1 MNDNREQTPEPEGG
15 ASEEAVQPLVQAEAA
30 EVTESPHAVEESSV
44 FHAQPVGPDPA
55 LEPAEPTSLPPK
67 STVERAWAL
76 SAAPERL
83 ASLSSDQQ
91 PAATFEPLDEPPV
104 AFEPI
109 DEPPQR
115 DPPEPGAS
123 GGPPRGPWRA
133 RLLLYGGLT
142 AVGLLVLAV
151 ISTVTYIWWVTRDLP
166 SVQTLQT
173 YTPPVTTRVYA
184 GDGTLLGEYAR
195 ERRVFVPIAF
205 VPKLVVEA
213 FTSAEDRNF
222 FSHPGIDPSGM
233 LRAALKDIG
242 KVVTGHRPEGA
253 STITQQVA
261 RNFLLNSDVKIARKI
276 REVILALRIDA
287 TYSKEKVLELYL
299 NEINLGQN
307 SYGVAAA
314 ALNYFG
320 KSVDELDI
328 AEVAFLAALPKA
340 PSHYDPRFH
349 RQAAVDRRNWVI
361 GQMEENGYITDEQ
374 ARAAKAEPLN
384 AATRPLGSQ
393 AEDAN
398 YFVEE
403 VRRQLYAKY
412 GQQALYDGGLQVRS
426 SLDTSLQNYAVNALR
441 MGLVR
446 YDRRHGWRGAVS
458 TIDVNGDW
466 KTTLAGVNNQS
477 GIDTWRVAAVLGFG
491 PDKSVRIGL
500 SDGTIGRIP
509 LSELLWARKEVK
521 ETADVGPQP
530 TKPQDVVK
538 LGDLIYVE
546 PLDGQ
551 PKSGPNVYGL
561 RQVPEVNGGI
571 VAMDPHTGRVLALS
585 GGFSYASSQYDRAM
599 QALRQ
604 PGSAFK
610 PFVYAAALDNG
621 FTPVS
626 KVLDAPFVIEQ
637 GPGLP
642 LWRPENFEQKFIG
655 LATLRRGIVLSKNLM
670 TVRLAQAVGM
680 DKIVPYADRFGVY
693 DHLQPLL
700 ANALGSTG
708 TTLLRMTTGY
718 AEFVNGGKK
727 IVPSLV
733 DRIQD
738 RNGRTI
744 WRHDQRPCDGCNDA
758 NWSGKAE
765 PLLSDTREQII
776 DPRTAYQIVS
786 LLQGVV
792 DYGTGRSVSAV
803 GKPLAGKTGTS
814 NESRDV
820 WFVGFSPDLACGVYV
835 GFDNPRTLGKLEQG
849 ATVAAP
855 IFRDFMKGA
864 LVNALP
870 TPFRVPPG
878 IEFVPIDR
886 ITGAPAL
893 ADSPNA
899 IQEAFKSGTAPGDP
913 GAPPTLVI
921 GGDTP
926 ATPGQTS
933 PSDIGEGT
941 GGLY

>member
-1 MNDNREQTPEPEGG
+1 MNDSPEHTPEPEGD
-15 ASEEAVQPLVQAEAA
+15 APNEAPKPVEAVP
-30 EVTESPHAVEESSV
+30 P
-44 FHAQPVGPDPA
+44 
-55 LEPAEPTSLPPK
+55 LEPAEPIPPHA
-67 STVERAWAL
+67 SSEEDWVL

-83 ASLSSDQQ
+83 ASLSSEEP
-91 PAATFEPLDEPPV
+91 PAATDEPADQP
-104 AFEPI
+104 PRP
-109 DEPPQR
+109 EPPK
-115 DPPEPGAS
+115 S
-123 GGPPRGPWRA
+123 GMFSWRPQGPWRY
-133 RLLLYGGLT
+133 RMLLYAGLT
-142 AVGLLVLAV
+142 AVGLLVLV
-151 ISTVTYIWWVTRDLP
+151 VLSTVAYVGWVTRDLP
-166 SVQTLQT
+166 SVQTLQN

-242 KVVTGHRPEGA
+242 KIVAGRRPEGA

-261 RNFLLNSDVKIARKI
+261 RNFLLNSDVRIARKI

-314 ALNYFG
+314 ALNYFN
-320 KSVDELDI
+320 KSLDDLDI
-328 AEVAFLAALPKA
+328 AEVAFLASLPKA

-349 RQAAVDRRNWVI
+349 HQAAVDRRNWVI
-361 GQMEENGYITDEQ
+361 GQMEENGYITEEQ
-374 ARAAKAEPLN
+374 AKAAMVEPLN
-384 AATRPLGSQ
+384 AETRPLGSQ

-458 TIDVNGDW
+458 TVDVNGDW

-477 GIDTWRVAAVLGFG
+477 GIDTWRVAVVLGYAQ
-491 PDKSVRIGL
+491 DKSVRIGL
-500 SDGTIGRIP
+500 SDGTIGHIP

-530 TKPQDVVK
+530 AKPQDVVK
-538 LGDLIYVE
+538 LGDLVYVE

-551 PKSGPNVYGL
+551 PKILPSAYGL

-626 KVLDAPFVIEQ
+626 KVLDAPFVIQQ

-680 DKIVPYADRFGVY
+680 DKIVPYANRFGVY
-693 DHLQPLL
+693 DHLEPLL

-738 RNGRTI
+738 RNGQTI
-744 WRHDQRPCDGCNDA
+744 WRHDQRPCDGCNEA
-758 NWSGKAE
+758 NWRGLAE
-765 PLLSDTREQII
+765 PLLSDTRDQII

-792 DYGTGRSVSAV
+792 EYGTGRSVSVV

-814 NESRDV
+814 NESRDT

-864 LVNALP
+864 LANALP
-870 TPFRVPPG
+870 TPVRVPPR
-878 IEFVPIDR
+878 IEFLPIDR
-886 ITGAPAL
+886 FTGAPA
-893 ADSPNA
+893 APDSPTT

-913 GAPPTLVI
+913 GAPPTLII

-926 ATPGQTS
+926 TTPGQAT
-933 PSDIGEGT
+933 PNDIGEGT

>member
-1 MNDNREQTPEPEGG
+1 MPEDRNPPGG
-15 ASEEAVQPLVQAEAA
+15 
-30 EVTESPHAVEESSV
+30 
-44 FHAQPVGPDPA
+44 PV
-55 LEPAEPTSLPPK
+55 AEPRR
-67 STVERAWAL
+67 E
-76 SAAPERL
+76 
-83 ASLSSDQQ
+83 
-91 PAATFEPLDEPPV
+91 
-104 AFEPI
+104 
-109 DEPPQR
+109 
-115 DPPEPGAS
+115 PPEPGSQPLDGLPPVAS
-123 GGPPRGPWRA
+123 QGFSAQADEPPLELAPVEDPPDRPEPPSHDPPPPDEQPQRLSWRA
-133 RLLLYGGLT
+133 RAVLYAGLSAAVLLI
-142 AVGLLVLAV
+142 AASLAV
-151 ISTVTYIWWVTRDLP
+151 VIYIWSMTRDLP
-166 SVQTLQT
+166 SVEALQN

-184 GDGTLLGEYAR
+184 GDGTLIGEYAR
-195 ERRVFVPIAF
+195 ERRIFVPITF

-222 FSHPGIDPSGM
+222 FNHPGIDPSGM
-233 LRAALKDIG
+233 LRAAIKDIG
-242 KVVTGHRPEGA
+242 KVVQGRRPEGA

-261 RNFLLNSDVKIARKI
+261 RNFLLNSNVNFSRKI
-276 REVILALRIDA
+276 REVVLALRIDA
-287 TYSKEKVLELYL
+287 TYSKEKILELYL

-314 ALNYFG
+314 ALNYFD
-320 KSVDELDI
+320 KSLDDLDI
-328 AEVAFLAALPKA
+328 AEVAFLASLPKA
-340 PSHYDPRFH
+340 PSHYDPRYH
-349 RQAAVDRRNWVI
+349 YQAALDRRNWVI
-361 GQMEENGYITDEQ
+361 GQMEDNGYITEEQ
-374 ARAAKAEPLN
+374 AKAAMVEPLN
-384 AATRPLGSQ
+384 ANTRPLGSQ
-393 AEDAN
+393 TEDAN

-403 VRRQLYAKY
+403 VRRQLYARY
-412 GQQALYDGGLQVRS
+412 GEQALYDGGLQVRS
-426 SLDTSLQNYAVNALR
+426 SLDTGLQNYAVNALR

-446 YDRRHGWRGAVS
+446 YDQRHGWRGAFGNINV
-458 TIDVNGDW
+458 TADW
-466 KTTLAGVNNQS
+466 RTSLKSVANQS
-477 GIDTWRVAAVLGFG
+477 GIDSWRVAVVLDFL

-500 SDGTIGRIP
+500 SDGAAAQVPFREIA
-509 LSELLWARKEVK
+509 WARKELK
-521 ETADVGPQP
+521 DADVGPAP
-530 TKPQDVVK
+530 VKPQDVLKV
-538 LGDLIYVE
+538 GDLIYVE
-546 PLDGQ
+546 ALDAQ
-551 PKSGPNVYGL
+551 PKTGPRLYGL
-561 RQVPEVNGGI
+561 RQVPEVNGGV
-571 VAMDPHTGRVLALS
+571 VAMDPHTGRILALS

-621 FTPVS
+621 FTPVD

-693 DHLQPLL
+693 DHLEPLL
-700 ANALGSTG
+700 ANALGSTA

-718 AEFVNGGKK
+718 SEFVNGGKK
-727 IVPSLV
+727 ITPSLV

-738 RNGRTI
+738 RNGKTI
-744 WRHDQRPCDGCNDA
+744 WRHDQRPCEGCNDVH
-758 NWSGKAE
+758 WSGQSE
-765 PLLSDTREQII
+765 PLLTDTREQII

-792 DYGTGRSVSAV
+792 EYGTGKSVAAV

-814 NESRDV
+814 NESRDT
-820 WFVGFSPDLACGVYV
+820 WFVGFSPDLTCGVYV

-864 LVNALP
+864 LAGVPP

-878 IEFVPIDR
+878 IEFVPVDR
-886 ITGAPAL
+886 LTGAVVPEGTPG
-893 ADSPNA
+893 S
-899 IQEAFKSGTAPGDP
+899 IEEAFKSGTAPGDP
-913 GAPPTLVI
+913 GAPPPMVI

-926 ATPGQTS
+926 TGPNATTPNEV
-933 PSDIGEGT
+933 GEGT

>member
-1 MNDNREQTPEPEGG
+1 MNDDPENDPAPDGPIPD
-15 ASEEAVQPLVQAEAA
+15 V
-30 EVTESPHAVEESSV
+30 VEEPHES
-44 FHAQPVGPDPA
+44 AQPA
-55 LEPAEPTSLPPK
+55 QPPK
-67 STVERAWAL
+67 QSWSPVWRSWRARAVLYAGL
-76 SAAPERL
+76 SAAVL
-83 ASLSSDQQ
+83 LIVSA
-91 PAATFEPLDEPPV
+91 V
-104 AFEPI
+104 A
-109 DEPPQR
+109 
-115 DPPEPGAS
+115 
-123 GGPPRGPWRA
+123 
-133 RLLLYGGLT
+133 
-142 AVGLLVLAV
+142 VV
-151 ISTVTYIWWVTRDLP
+151 IYIWSVTRDLP
-166 SVQTLQT
+166 SVEALQN
-173 YTPPVTTRVYA
+173 YTPPITTRVYA
-184 GDGTLLGEYAR
+184 GDGTLIGEYAR
-195 ERRVFVPIAF
+195 ERRIFVPIAF
-205 VPKLVVEA
+205 VPKLVVQA

-222 FSHPGIDPSGM
+222 FNHPGIDPSGM
-233 LRAALKDIG
+233 LRAAVKDIG
-242 KVVTGHRPEGA
+242 KVVEGRRPEGA

-261 RNFLLNSDVKIARKI
+261 RNFLLNSDVNFSRKI
-276 REVILALRIDA
+276 REVVLALRIDA
-287 TYSKEKVLELYL
+287 TYPKEKILELYL

-314 ALNYFG
+314 ALNYFD
-320 KSVDELDI
+320 KSLDDLDI
-328 AEVAFLAALPKA
+328 AEVAFLACLPKA

-349 RQAAVDRRNWVI
+349 YQAAVDRRNWVI
-361 GQMEENGYITDEQ
+361 GQMEENGYITEEQ
-374 ARAAKAEPLN
+374 AKAAMAEALDAN
-384 AATRPLGSQ
+384 TRPLGSQ
-393 AEDAN
+393 TEDAN

-403 VRRQLYAKY
+403 VRRQLYAEY
-412 GQQALYDGGLQVRS
+412 GEQALYDGGLQVRS
-426 SLDTSLQNYAVNALR
+426 SLDTGLQNYAVNALR

-458 TIDVNGDW
+458 NINVNGVW
-466 KTTLAGVNNQS
+466 RTTLKSVGNQS
-477 GIDTWRVAAVLGFG
+477 GIGSWRIAVVLGFA

-500 SDGTIGRIP
+500 SDGTEARMP
-509 LSELLWARKEVK
+509 FSEILWARKELK
-521 ETADVGPQP
+521 EADVGPP
-530 TKPQDVVK
+530 PAKPQDVVK
-538 LGDLIYVE
+538 IGDLIYVE
-546 PLDGQ
+546 AVD
-551 PKSGPNVYGL
+551 KSADYGL

-604 PGSAFK
+604 PGSSFK

-621 FTPVS
+621 FTPVA
-626 KVLDAPFVIEQ
+626 KILDAPFVIEQ

-700 ANALGSTG
+700 ANALGSTA

-718 AEFVNGGKK
+718 SEFVNGGKK
-727 IVPSLV
+727 ITPSLV
-733 DRIQD
+733 DRIQN
-738 RNGRTI
+738 RNGITI
-744 WRHDQRPCDGCNDA
+744 WRHDQRPCDGCNNS
-758 NWSGKAE
+758 NWSGQAE
-765 PLLSDTREQII
+765 PLLADTREQII

-792 DYGTGRSVSAV
+792 QYGTGRSVSVV

-814 NESRDV
+814 NESRDT

-835 GFDNPRTLGKLEQG
+835 GFDNPRTLGQREQG

-864 LVNALP
+864 LADMPP

-878 IEFVPIDR
+878 IEFVPVDR
-886 ITGAPAL
+886 LTGATVPAGTPG
-893 ADSPNA
+893 S
-899 IQEAFKSGTAPGDP
+899 IEEAFKSGTAPGDP
-913 GAPPTLVI
+913 GAPPTMVI

-926 ATPGQTS
+926 AGPEATTPGEV
-933 PSDIGEGT
+933 GEGT

>member
-1 MNDNREQTPEPEGG
+1 MNDSPEDRPATEGG
-15 ASEEAVQPLVQAEAA
+15 ISQAPEEPREPLAPAPDVAAPPVGTMPADGLAASEEP
-30 EVTESPHAVEESSV
+30 PR
-44 FHAQPVGPDPA
+44 DR
-55 LEPAEPTSLPPK
+55 EPWEF
-67 STVERAWAL
+67 
-76 SAAPERL
+76 SAAPDGFTRY
-83 ASLSSDQQ
+83 
-91 PAATFEPLDEPPV
+91 AAAPPDDFEPPSDAEEPP
-104 AFEPI
+104 P
-109 DEPPQR
+109 D
-115 DPPEPGAS
+115 GARS
-123 GGPPRGPWRA
+123 WLSWWRSWRGWRA
-133 RLLLYGGLT
+133 RAVLYGGLSA
-142 AVGLLVLAV
+142 AVLLIVGALAV
-151 ISTVTYIWWVTRDLP
+151 VIYIWSVTRDLP
-166 SVQTLQT
+166 SVEALQN

-195 ERRVFVPIAF
+195 ERRIFVPIAF
-205 VPKLVVEA
+205 VPKLVVNA

-222 FSHPGIDPSGM
+222 FNHPGIDPSGM
-233 LRAALKDIG
+233 LRAAFKDIG
-242 KVVTGHRPEGA
+242 RIVEGRRPEGA

-261 RNFLLNSDVKIARKI
+261 RNFLLNSDVKVSRKI
-276 REVILALRIDA
+276 REVVLALRIDA

-314 ALNYFG
+314 ALNYFD
-320 KSVDELDI
+320 KSLDDLDI
-328 AEVAFLAALPKA
+328 AEVAFLASLPKA
-340 PSHYDPRFH
+340 PSHYDPRYH
-349 RQAAVDRRNWVI
+349 HQAAIDRRNWVI
-361 GQMEENGYITDEQ
+361 GQMEENGYITEEQ
-374 ARAAKAEPLN
+374 AKTAMAEPLDAN
-384 AATRPLGSQ
+384 TRPLGSQ
-393 AEDAN
+393 TEDAN

-412 GQQALYDGGLQVRS
+412 GEQALYDGGLQVRS
-426 SLDTSLQNYAVNALR
+426 SLDTRLQNYAVNALR

-446 YDRRHGWRGAVS
+446 YDRRHGWRGAFGN
-458 TIDVNGDW
+458 VNVDGDW
-466 KTTLAGVNNQS
+466 QTTLKSVGNQS
-477 GIDTWRVAAVLGFG
+477 GIDSWRVAVVLGFA

-500 SDGTIGRIP
+500 SDGTHARIP
-509 LSELLWARKEVK
+509 FGELSWARKELPDA
-521 ETADVGPQP
+521 EVGPSP
-530 TKPQDVVK
+530 AKPQDALTIGNLV
-538 LGDLIYVE
+538 YVE
-546 PLDGQ
+546 AVDARG
-551 PKSGPNVYGL
+551 NYGL

-610 PFVYAAALDNG
+610 PFVYASALDNG

-655 LATLRRGIVLSKNLM
+655 LATLRRGIELSKNLM

-693 DHLQPLL
+693 DHLEPLL
-700 ANALGSTG
+700 ANALGSTA

-718 AEFVNGGKK
+718 SEFVNGGKK
-727 IVPSLV
+727 ITPSLV

-738 RNGRTI
+738 RNGATI
-744 WRHDQRPCDGCNDA
+744 WRHDQRQCDDCNASD
-758 NWSGKAE
+758 WRSQAE
-765 PLLSDTREQII
+765 PMLADTREQIV

-786 LLQGVV
+786 FLQGVV
-792 DYGTGRSVSAV
+792 QYGTGQSVLAV

-814 NESRDV
+814 NESRDT

-855 IFRDFMKGA
+855 VFRDFMKGA
-864 LVNALP
+864 LADVPP

-878 IEFVPIDR
+878 IEFVPVDR
-886 ITGAPAL
+886 LTGAVEPEGTPG
-893 ADSPNA
+893 S
-899 IQEAFKSGTAPGDP
+899 IEEAFKSGTAPGDP
-913 GAPPTLVI
+913 GAPPTIVI

-926 ATPGQTS
+926 TDTNATS
-933 PSDIGEGT
+933 PNGNVQEGT